1 MPGSRYDSFTFIS
14 HDTFVIPCARTE
26 TINIFLFR
34 PTPPPGVLDRG
45 PAIHH
50 LCALKLPAL
59 NPVTGYKYVTIT
71 CQSQPTPEPAV
82 SYPSPTVL
90 PRPKKLFVPDQEDG
104 IVQFSVSLTQGSRT
118 TDLLIVTHRR
128 ALMSFITSSQD
139 ALGDPLTEPW
149 ESYPMMPAKTW
160 GPDIVFPIWRAIS
173 RCMLVPFTHT
183 KWRAQVFGHRLVQL
197 VHSRSPREGSI
208 RVLDFNPLFVKRPP
222 LFPEDYHPVIAQA
235 VTRRIVAEVGVI
247 PKGEIWLEHV
257 ESSLPYYEVTTK
269 EAFPLA
275 AVMMDDERIIG
286 LWVRLQLAY
295 TKKLSLMF
303 KQTGSPGSQDI
314 VALDVFIM

>member
-34 PTPPPGVLDRG
+34 PTPPAGTPDRG

-59 NPVTGYKYVTIT
+59 NPLTGYKYITIT
-71 CQSQPTPEPAV
+71 CQSQPTPEP
-82 SYPSPTVL
+82 SIFHESPTAL

-104 IVQFSVSLTQGSRT
+104 IVQFTASLTQGSRT
-118 TDLLIVTHRR
+118 IDLLIVTHRR
-128 ALMSFITSSQD
+128 ALMSFISSSQD
-139 ALGDPLTEPW
+139 ALGDPLIEPW

-160 GPDIVFPIWRAIS
+160 GPDIVFPVWRAIS
-173 RCMLVPFTHT
+173 RCMLIPFTNA
-183 KWRAQVFGHRLVQL
+183 KWRAQAFGHRLVQL
-197 VHSRSPREGSI
+197 IHSRSPREGSI
-208 RVLDFNPLFVKRPP
+208 RILDFNPLFVKRPP
-222 LFPEDYHPVIAQA
+222 LFPEDYHAVISKA

-269 EAFPLA
+269 DTFGLA
-275 AVMMDDERIIG
+275 GVMMDDERIIG
-286 LWVRLQLAY
+286 LRVSVI
-295 TKKLSLMF
+295 LSF
-303 KQTGSPGSQDI
+303 ACTHI
-314 VALDVFIM
+314 N